1 MPLEKTTGLLFNIFN
16 FVPTPYFRKTT
27 GKTVLNEGRAR
38 PKEWL
43 QGLLLLAHTRTRLC
57 VASPSTGH
65 TLQGVFSPP
74 ITNYKTN
81 FLFYK

>member
-1 MPLEKTTGLLFNIFN
+1 MAAGEDYRIVVK
-16 FVPTPYFRKTT
+16 YFQFCPNYVFQKDYWQNSAER
-27 GKTVLNEGRAR
+27 G
-38 PKEWL
+38 PKERL
-43 QGLLLLAHTRTRLC
+43 QGLLLAHTHTQSH
-57 VASPSTGH
+57 ATASTGH